1 MIAQLTGSVRS
12 INSDRIILEVAGVG
26 YLIHVTPTAA
36 ATLTLGNSLTIH
48 TSMVVREDSMTLYG
62 FIDAPSKETFELVQ
76 TVSGIGPRVALS
88 ILAHLSPEQLADAV
102 ESESVNIL
110 SGVPGI
116 GKKGAQRI
124 LLELKGKLSDLSSV
138 HPYKGHQPAWREQLT
153 SALVSLGFS
162 PKESD
167 GAISQVISNLQSD
180 GTDAAQ
186 LDLSEL
192 LKLTLAS
199 GKSARG

>member
-124 LLELKGKLSDLSSV
+124 LLELNPVAWILHLS
-138 HPYKGHQPAWREQLT
+138 EQLILGIG
-153 SALVSLGFS
+153 SPWGYSLRVSLLFLVSFL
-162 PKESD
+162 
-167 GAISQVISNLQSD
+167 
-180 GTDAAQ
+180 
-186 LDLSEL
+186 LSEFVNRKHRSIKKL
-192 LKLTLAS
+192 L
-199 GKSARG
+199 

>member
-88 ILAHLSPEQLADAV
+88 ILAHLSPDQLADAV

-124 LLELKGKLSDLSSV
+124 LLELKGKLSRT
-138 HPYKGHQPAWREQLT
+138 GT
-153 SALVSLGFS
+153 S
-162 PKESD
+162 
-167 GAISQVISNLQSD
+167 GARSFFV
-180 GTDAAQ
+180 TA
-186 LDLSEL
+186 
-192 LKLTLAS
+192 TLARTTFWCLDFI
-199 GKSARG
+199 GLFSA

>member
-1 MIAQLTGSVRS
+1 MIALLTGTVRS
-12 INSDRIILEVAGVG
+12 VSTDRIILEVAGVG
-26 YLIHVTPTAA
+26 YLIHITPAAA

-62 FIDAPSKETFELVQ
+62 FIDAASRETFELVQ

-124 LLELKGKLSDLSSV
+124 LLELKGKLSRTGSIGSRTPSSQPLWRDQLSGALISLGYSAREADSTISIVAIDYANRGLDPAQSDLS
-138 HPYKGHQPAWREQLT
+138 
-153 SALVSLGFS
+153 
-162 PKESD
+162 D
-167 GAISQVISNLQSD
+167 
-180 GTDAAQ
+180 
-186 LDLSEL
+186 L
-192 LKLTLAS
+192 LKAALS
-199 GKSARG
+199 GGKS